1 MSSITTTPTHVARPL
16 NVRQIVSRIMIYVLL
31 IILSLIIL
39 TPVITA
45 IMGGLKS
52 TGEILSAPFS
62 FPTNPRWS
70 NYSEILD
77 VGSDTRAPS
86 TFWQQLGNSGLI
98 VLGTVSLTL
107 VTSTLLA
114 FVFARLVFPGRELIF
129 NFFTLGLL
137 FPITVAFLPVYLQ
150 VRNLGLINNLWGII
164 LPLVAFAIP
173 GSTIILRGFFRS
185 IPGELEDASYID
197 GCDTLGFFRYILL
210 PLARPALGT
219 VLVLQTIVAW
229 NEYFLPLLVLNDDK
243 KWPLT
248 LGIMQFQGQYGA
260 DWGKIMAF
268 VTILIVPAVIFY
280 LFTQRYI
287 VTGLTGG
294 ELKG

>member
-1 MSSITTTPTHVARPL
+1 
-16 NVRQIVSRIMIYVLL
+16 MIYVLL